1 MNPLSLPRRA
11 SAKKKKKKK
20 NKKQKKKLEEPT
32 PIGSSKAVDTMFRN
46 AYRAELD
53 IISLAATKVNIMISL
68 NGFIISALV
77 ISGAL
82 VFSSSPEFLLP
93 AGVFLLTATISIVF
107 ALLAASPEHSG
118 VFPGLWAWIKALFGG
133 KARLSDFGRYVKRTS
148 DPAAEGEINL
158 LIYSDRARLGKEEF
172 WKQMESFLRDD
183 RDEVYKKMSDQ
194 LYWLGEMASRKF
206 DLLNVSYTVFRWGVL
221 ASAVTFLAVKSW
233 LGIFPG
239 ASGDEAAKFYSLS
252 ISELDGI
259 YEPSAVQQ
267 LEDGRIHVV
276 EDEASRA
283 VSVLTIADDATL
295 VGNKATDLR
304 LMRSLGGQL
313 DDLEG
318 LSIDGDGFI
327 YAITSHSKKKDKERV
342 PAREQLLR
350 FRIEGNQVMD
360 ISRYTSLADD
370 LQNSKKLKDAIEGL
384 TGEPFEFNELNIEGI
399 NYYRQADQLMIGLRS
414 PKVKGDSMIIVIENP
429 AELFAGDAPPQFGS
443 PILLDLKGG
452 GIRALSYDPV
462 LDSFLIVNEIED
474 SEGDR
479 ISQLWTWSGNVDDE
493 PEMLNLPGLI
503 NMNNVESIDSIVFR
517 GEPFLLLLSD
527 EGNKKKNRPAKYMML
542 DYEQLSR

>member
-1 MNPLSLPRRA
+1 MPR
-11 SAKKKKKKK
+11 
-20 NKKQKKKLEEPT
+20 
-32 PIGSSKAVDTMFRN
+32 
-46 AYRAELD
+46 
-53 IISLAATKVNIMISL
+53 
-68 NGFIISALV
+68 
-77 ISGAL
+77 
-82 VFSSSPEFLLP
+82 
-93 AGVFLLTATISIVF
+93 
-107 ALLAASPEHSG
+107 
-118 VFPGLWAWIKALFGG
+118 
-133 KARLSDFGRYVKRTS
+133 
-148 DPAAEGEINL
+148 
-158 LIYSDRARLGKEEF
+158 
-172 WKQMESFLRDD
+172 SF
-183 RDEVYKKMSDQ
+183 
-194 LYWLGEMASRKF
+194 
-206 DLLNVSYTVFRWGVL
+206 TC
-221 ASAVTFLAVKSW
+221 
-233 LGIFPG
+233 
-239 ASGDEAAKFYSLS
+239 LS

-267 LEDGRIHVV
+267 LEDGRILVV

-318 LSIDGDGFI
+318 LSIDGNGFI
-327 YAITSHSKKKDKERV
+327 YAITSHSRKKDKERV
-342 PAREQLLR
+342 PTREQLLR
-350 FRIEGNQVMD
+350 FRIEGNQVID

-370 LQNSKKLKDAIEGL
+370 LQNSKTLKDAIEGL
-384 TGEPFEFNELNIEGI
+384 TGEPFEFSELNIEGI

-479 ISQLWTWSGNVDDE
+479 ISQLWAWSGNVDDE
-493 PEMLNLPGLI
+493 PEMLSLPGLI
-503 NMNNVESIDSIVFR
+503 NLNNVESIDSIVFR
-517 GEPFLLLLSD
+517 GEPLLLLLSD
-527 EGNKKKNRPAKYMML
+527 EGSEKKRPSRQIYDARL
-542 DYEQLSR
+542 RATFALRFGRSGALIIRPRISRALVLEAVRILSRRGGTAGAMGFMVAQSVT